1 MLHRAIS
8 PRACGCDGWVRSTA
22 GWSIETVENSKYPTQ
37 HHDTDRPCP
46 WKELPLMRNR
56 FSEAPKRFICRR
68 RPAADEQ
75 VQRSSKT
82 VHLPQDDDAV
92 RLLPVPQTPDRRI
105 SAKNRNWAAMPA
117 EGQRVR
123 TRAHSPLV
131 AVN

>member
-68 RPAADEQ
+68 
-75 VQRSSKT
+75 T
-82 VHLPQDDDAV
+82 T
-92 RLLPVPQTPDRRI
+92 TPYGCCQFLKLRIGGFPRRI
-105 SAKNRNWAAMPA
+105 
-117 EGQRVR
+117 ETG
-123 TRAHSPLV
+123 PLCRLKDSGFERGHTPHW
-131 AVN
+131 